1 MIRSMTG
8 FGDASSHVD
17 GANYFLEVR
26 SLNNKYFKASIRLP
40 DDLQGLEAPLEA
52 ILRRKLAR
60 GAITITA
67 RCSDTSE
74 TAAYEI
80 NHQALSSYITQLS
93 NVKQLGSGEATFDAG
108 ALLNLP
114 GVLQAPT
121 DNEAA
126 HDRARHA
133 LSDLLDRA
141 LVDLIE
147 MRKTEGEA
155 LAADLMK
162 HHTVIV
168 ERLEIIKQRSPEV
181 VEEYHQRLRI
191 RVEKML
197 ESVGASVEPG
207 DLIREVAIYA
217 EKSDIAEEI
226 NRLSGHMEQFK
237 LLVTGDSDEPMGRTL
252 EFLAQEML
260 REANTLAS
268 KSSDADLSRCA
279 VEIKGAIDRI
289 KEQVQNAE

>member
-8 FGDASSHVD
+8 FGEASAHID
-17 GANYFLEVR
+17 GAHYFLEAR

-52 ILRRKLAR
+52 ILRRRLAR
-60 GAITITA
+60 GAITVTA
-67 RCSDTSE
+67 KCSDTSE
-74 TAAYEI
+74 SAAYEI
-80 NHQALSSYITQLS
+80 NCEALSSYID
-93 NVKQLGSGEATFDAG
+93 QLGKLRQIVSGQATFDAG
-108 ALLNLP
+108 ALLDLP
-114 GVLQAPT
+114 GVLQAPA
-121 DNEAA
+121 DNQAA

-133 LSDLLDRA
+133 LSDLLNAA
-141 LVDLIE
+141 LNDLIA
-147 MRKTEGEA
+147 MRQTEGEA
-155 LAADLMK
+155 LAQELMK
-162 HHTVIV
+162 HHDVIV
-168 ERLEIIKQRSPEV
+168 DRLGIISERAPQV
-181 VEEYHQRLRI
+181 VEEYHQRLRS

-197 ESVGASVEPG
+197 QSVGATVEPG

-217 EKSDIAEEI
+217 ERSDIAEEI
-226 NRLSGHMEQFK
+226 ARLSGHMEQFRQ
-237 LLVTGDSDEPMGRTL
+237 LVTGDSEEPIGRTL

>member
-8 FGDASSHVD
+8 FGEASVHID
-17 GANYFLEVR
+17 GAHYFLEVR

-52 ILRRKLAR
+52 ILRRTLAR
-60 GAITITA
+60 GAITVTA
-67 RCSDTSE
+67 RCSDSSE
-74 TAAYEI
+74 AAAHEI
-80 NHQALSSYITQLS
+80 NHQALSRYIE
-93 NVKQLGSGEATFDAG
+93 QLGNVRQLQSGEATFDAG
-108 ALLNLP
+108 ALLHLP

-121 DNEAA
+121 DNQEA

-133 LSDLLDRA
+133 LSDLLGKA
-141 LVDLIE
+141 LVDLIA

-155 LAADLMK
+155 LAQDLMK
-162 HHTVIV
+162 HHDVIV
-168 ERLEIIKQRSPEV
+168 DRMKIINERSPAV
-181 VEEYHQRLRI
+181 VEEYHQRLRS

-197 ESVGASVEPG
+197 ESAGAPVEPG

-217 EKSDIAEEI
+217 ERSDIAEEVA
-226 NRLSGHMEQFK
+226 RLSGHMEQFK
-237 LLVTGDSDEPMGRTL
+237 LLVAGDSDEPMGRTL

-260 REANTLAS
+260 REANTLSS

>member
-8 FGDASSHVD
+8 FGEASAHID
-17 GANYFLEVR
+17 GAHFFLEVR

-60 GAITITA
+60 GAITVTA
-67 RCSDTSE
+67 RCSDASE
-74 TAAYEI
+74 SAAHEI
-80 NHQALSSYITQLS
+80 NHQALSRYID
-93 NVKQLGSGEATFDAG
+93 QLGKVRQIQSGKATFDAA

-114 GVLQAPT
+114 GVLQSPT
-121 DNEAA
+121 DNQEA

-133 LSDLLDRA
+133 LSDLLDKA
-141 LVDLIE
+141 LVDLVI
-147 MRKTEGEA
+147 MRQTEGEA
-155 LAADLMK
+155 LAQDLMK
-162 HHTVIV
+162 HHKVIV
-168 ERLEIIKQRSPEV
+168 DRIAIIAERSPEV
-181 VEEYHQRLRI
+181 VEEYHQRLRS

-197 ESVGASVEPG
+197 QNVGAAVEPG

-217 EKSDIAEEI
+217 ERSDIAEEI
-226 NRLSGHMEQFK
+226 ARLSGHMEQFK
-237 LLVTGDSDEPMGRTL
+237 LLVTGDSDEPVGRTL